1 LVIEFMA
8 VCCLVNELDYLRD
21 LVVIMGLGVVIV
33 AVFHRLKIPTIAGFI
48 MAGMLVGPR
57 GLGLVDDIHQVKVL
71 AEIGV
76 TLLLFGIGLEFPLD
90 RLRRLWRPVL
100 IGGFIQVGLTI
111 GLAFLIARSFD
122 LRWETSLLIGFI
134 VAVSSTAIVLKGLD
148 QRGEIDAPHGRF
160 TVGIL
165 IFQDLCVV
173 PMIMVIPILGDSGG
187 MSSGI
192 ISTLARSVVIIG
204 VVLVAAR
211 LVVPKLMDMVART
224 RQRHLFIMTV
234 LLVCI
239 GTAWI
244 SANAG
249 VSLAL
254 GAFLAGLIVGG
265 SGYRHQALADIFSFR
280 EVFISIF
287 FVSVGMLLDLTAII
301 PNIVSIIILLIGI
314 MVGKFLVV
322 FIAGLLM
329 RMPVRVSA
337 MAGTALAQ
345 IGEFSFIMLGLA
357 ATYQVIEPAHA
368 NYLMAAAVFSMLLT
382 PFALSVAP
390 ALAAGVG
397 KFRVFTRLLDIAVA
411 EEALERSSEMKN
423 HVIIGGYGLAGHNLA
438 KALKDFD
445 LSYVIVD
452 INPENV
458 RLGLKRGEPIFYGDI
473 TSPEVLGYLGA
484 SRAKTFVVVVNDQS
498 AIEQA
503 VKAARSASPDLHILV
518 RTRYLLDV
526 PRLSEAGAA
535 DVIVSEVVT
544 AAEVVTAILKKSGM
558 NQQ

>member
-1 LVIEFMA
+1 M
-8 VCCLVNELDYLRD
+8 NELGYLRD
-21 LVVIMGLGVVIV
+21 LVVIMGLGVAIV
-33 AVFHRLKIPTIAGFI
+33 AIFHRLKIPTIAGFI
-48 MAGMLVGPR
+48 VAGMFVGPK
-57 GLGLVDDIHQVKVL
+57 GLGLVNDIHQVEVL

-90 RLRRLWRPVL
+90 RLRRLWKLIL

-111 GLAFLIARSFD
+111 GTAFLIARS
-122 LRWETSLLIGFI
+122 LGLSWEASLLTGFI
-134 VAVSSTAIVLKGLD
+134 VAVSSTAIVLKGLE

-160 TVGIL
+160 TMGIL

-173 PMIMVIPILGDSGG
+173 PMIMIIPLLGDSEGISTG
-187 MSSGI
+187 MI
-192 ISTLARSVVIIG
+192 ATLARSLVIIA

-239 GTAWI
+239 GTAWV
-244 SANAG
+244 SASAG

-287 FVSVGMLLDLTAII
+287 FVSVGMLLDMAAII
-301 PNIVSIIILLIGI
+301 PNIVGIVVLLVGL
-314 MVGKFLVV
+314 MAGKFLIV
-322 FIAGLLM
+322 FIAGLSM

-345 IGEFSFIMLGLA
+345 IGEFSFVMLGVA
-357 ATYQVIEPAHA
+357 GTYQLIDPTHA
-368 NYLMAAAVFSMLLT
+368 SNLMAAAVFSMLLT
-382 PFALSVAP
+382 PFALSLAP

-397 KFRVFTRLLDIAVA
+397 KFRVLTRLLDVTTAQ
-411 EEALERSSEMKN
+411 EASERSSEMKN
-423 HVIIGGYGLAGHNLA
+423 HIIIGGYGLAGHDLA
-438 KALKDFD
+438 KALSDFD
-445 LSYVIVD
+445 IPYVIVD
-452 INPENV
+452 MNPENV
-458 RLGLKRGEPIFYGDI
+458 RLGLKRGEPILFGDI
-473 TSPEVLGYLGA
+473 TSPEVLGFLGA
-484 SRAKTFVVVVNDQS
+484 SQAKTFVIVVNDQS

-503 VKAARSASPDLHILV
+503 VKAARSVRSDLHILV
-518 RTRYLLDV
+518 RTRYLQDV
-526 PRLSEAGAA
+526 HRLSEAGAA
-535 DVIVSEVVT
+535 DVIVAEVVT
-544 AAEVVTAILKKSGM
+544 AAEVVTTILKM
-558 NQQ
+558 NGIGDEEIEKRHLI

>member
-1 LVIEFMA
+1 
-8 VCCLVNELDYLRD
+8 VNELDYLRD

>member
-1 LVIEFMA
+1 M
-8 VCCLVNELDYLRD
+8 NELNYLRD
-21 LVVIMGLGVVIV
+21 MVVIMGIGVAIV
-33 AVFHRLKIPTIAGFI
+33 ALFHRFKIPTIAGFI
-48 MAGMLVGPR
+48 IAGMLVGPK
-57 GLGLVDDIHQVKVL
+57 GLGLVNDIHQVKVL

-90 RLRRLWRPVL
+90 RLRRLWKLVL
-100 IGGFIQVGLTI
+100 IGGFIQVGLSI
-111 GLAFLIARSFD
+111 GAAFLIAKSFG
-122 LRWETSLLIGFI
+122 LNWQASLLVGFI
-134 VAVSSTAIVLKGLD
+134 VAVSSTAIVLKGLE

-173 PMIMVIPILGDSGG
+173 PMIMMIPFLGDSEG
-187 MSSGI
+187 MS
-192 ISTLARSVVIIG
+192 TNVVMTMVESIVIVG

-211 LVVPKLMDMVART
+211 LVVPKLMDIVART

-265 SGYRHQALADIFSFR
+265 SEYRHQAMADIFSFK

-287 FVSVGMLLDLTAII
+287 FVSVGMLLDLSAII
-301 PNIVSIIILLIGI
+301 PNIVDIIILLIGI
-314 MVGKFLVV
+314 MVGKFVIV

-329 RMPVRVSA
+329 RMPLRVSA

-345 IGEFSFIMLGLA
+345 IGEFSFVMLGVA
-357 ATYQVIEPAHA
+357 ASYHLLEPIHA
-368 NYLMAAAVFSMLLT
+368 SNLMAAAVFSMLLT
-382 PFALSVAP
+382 PFALSLAP

-397 KFRVFTRLLDIAVA
+397 KFRVLTRLMDVTTA
-411 EEALERSSEMKN
+411 EEVSERSAKMKD
-423 HVIIGGYGLAGHNLA
+423 HIIIGGYGLAGHDLA
-438 KALKDFD
+438 KALKDSD
-445 LSYVIVD
+445 IPHVIVD

-458 RLGLKRGEPIFYGDI
+458 SLGLKRGEPISYGDI
-473 TSPEVLGYLGA
+473 TSSEVLDYLGA
-484 SRAKTFVVVVNDQS
+484 SNAKSFVVVVNDQT

-503 VKAARSASPDLHILV
+503 VKAARSVNPNLHILV
-518 RTRYLLDV
+518 RTRYLQDV
-526 PRLSEAGAA
+526 HRLTEAGAA
-535 DVIVSEVVT
+535 EVVVAEIVT
-544 AAEVVTAILKKSGM
+544 AAEVVATILKLSGKSDK
-558 NQQ
+558 NLETS

>member
-1 LVIEFMA
+1 MHEF
-8 VCCLVNELDYLRD
+8 DYLRD
-21 LVVIMGLGVVIV
+21 MVVIMGIGVAIV
-33 AVFHRLKIPTIAGFI
+33 AIFHRFKIPTIAGFI
-48 MAGMLVGPR
+48 VAGILVGPK
-57 GLGLVDDIHQVKVL
+57 GLGLVNDIHQVQLL

-90 RLRRLWRPVL
+90 RLRRLWKLVL
-100 IGGFIQVGLTI
+100 IGGFIQVGLSI
-111 GLAFLIARSFD
+111 GITYAIARFID
-122 LRWETSLLIGFI
+122 LSWEASLLVGFI
-134 VAVSSTAIVLKGLD
+134 VAVSSTAIVLKGLE

-173 PMIMVIPILGDSGG
+173 PMIMIIPFLGDSEATSGG
-187 MSSGI
+187 MI
-192 ISTLARSVVIIG
+192 TTLIESVVIIG

-265 SGYRHQALADIFSFR
+265 SEYRHQAMADIFSFR

-287 FVSVGMLLDLTAII
+287 FVSVGMLMDLTAII
-301 PNIVSIIILLIGI
+301 PNIGTILILLVGI
-314 MVGKFLVV
+314 MAGKYLIVFL
-322 FIAGLLM
+322 AGLIL
-329 RMPVRVSA
+329 RLPLRVSA

-345 IGEFSFIMLGLA
+345 IGEFSFVMLGVA
-357 ATYQVIEPAHA
+357 AGFEFLEPTHA
-368 NYLMAAAVFSMLLT
+368 SNLMAAAVFSMLLT
-382 PFALSVAP
+382 PFALSFAP
-390 ALAAGVG
+390 SLAAGVG
-397 KFRVFTRLLDIAVA
+397 KFRVLTRIWNVTSA
-411 EEALERSSEMKN
+411 EEASEQSAKMKD
-423 HVIIGGYGLAGHNLA
+423 HIMIGGYGLAGHDLA
-438 KALKDFD
+438 RALKDYD
-445 LSYVIVD
+445 IPHVIVD

-458 RLGLKRGEPIFYGDI
+458 SLGLRRSEPIIYGDI
-473 TSPEVLGYLGA
+473 TSPEVLSHLGA
-484 SRAKTFVVVVNDQS
+484 SQAKSFVIVVNDQT

-503 VKAARSASPDLHILV
+503 VKAARSVSPDLHVLV
-518 RTRYLLDV
+518 RTRYLQDV
-526 PRLSEAGAA
+526 NRLTEAGAA
-535 DVIVSEVVT
+535 EVVVAEVVT
-544 AAEVVTAILKKSGM
+544 AAEVVSTILKLSGVKVL
-558 NQQ
+558 

>member
-1 LVIEFMA
+1 M
-8 VCCLVNELDYLRD
+8 NELDYLKD
-21 LVVIMGLGVVIV
+21 LVIIMGLGVGIV
-33 AVFHRLKIPTIAGFI
+33 AIFHRLKIPTIAGFI
-48 MAGMLVGPR
+48 LAGMMAGPK
-57 GLGLVDDIHQVKVL
+57 GLGLVNDMHQVHVL

-76 TLLLFGIGLEFPLD
+76 ALLLFGIGLELPLT

-111 GLAFLIARSFD
+111 IITFLIAQSFD
-122 LRWETSLLIGFI
+122 LSWEASLLTGFI

-160 TVGIL
+160 TMGIL

-173 PMIMVIPILGDSGG
+173 PMIMIIPFLGDSGEV
-187 MSSGI
+187 STGI
-192 ISTLARSVVIIG
+192 ISILVRSVLIIG
-204 VVLVAAR
+204 VILFAAR
-211 LVVPKLMDMVART
+211 LLVPKLLDMVART

-234 LLVCI
+234 LLICI
-239 GTAWI
+239 GTAWV

-249 VSLAL
+249 ISLAL
-254 GAFLAGLIVGG
+254 GAFLAGLLVGG
-265 SGYRHQALADIFSFR
+265 SGYRHQAMADIFSFR

-287 FVSVGMLLDLTAII
+287 FVSVGMLLDLAAII
-301 PNIVSIIILLIGI
+301 PNIVSIVILLTGI
-314 MVGKFLVV
+314 MIGKFMIV
-322 FIAGLLM
+322 FVTGLSM

-345 IGEFSFIMLGLA
+345 IGEFSFVMLGV
-357 ATYQVIEPAHA
+357 ATAYQLIEPTYA
-368 NYLMAAAVFSMLLT
+368 NNLMAAAVFSMLLT
-382 PFALSVAP
+382 PFALSLAP

-397 KFRVFTRLLDIAVA
+397 KFRFFSRLMDISNA
-411 EEALERSSEMKN
+411 EEASESSSKMKD
-423 HVIIGGYGLAGHNLA
+423 HVIIGGYGLAGHDLA
-438 KALKDFD
+438 KALKDFNIPH
-445 LSYVIVD
+445 VIVD

-503 VKAARSASPDLHILV
+503 VKAARDVSANLHILV

-526 PRLSEAGAA
+526 ERLSEAGVS

-544 AAEVVTAILKKSGM
+544 AAEVVKAILKINEIRDEKTG
-558 NQQ
+558 N

>member
-1 LVIEFMA
+1 M
-8 VCCLVNELDYLRD
+8 NELDYLRD

>member
-1 LVIEFMA
+1 M
-8 VCCLVNELDYLRD
+8 NELDYLKD
-21 LVVIMGLGVVIV
+21 LVIIMGLGVAIV
-33 AVFHRLKIPTIAGFI
+33 AMFHRFKIPTIAGFI
-48 MAGMLVGPR
+48 LAGMLVGPK
-57 GLGLVDDIHQVKVL
+57 GLGLVDDMHQVQVL

-100 IGGFIQVGLTI
+100 IGGFIQVGLSI
-111 GLAFLIARSFD
+111 GIAFLIARSFD
-122 LRWETSLLIGFI
+122 LSWETSLLTGFI

-148 QRGEIDAPHGRF
+148 QRGEVDAPHGRF

-173 PMIMVIPILGDSGG
+173 PMIMIIPLLGDSGEVSTS
-187 MSSGI
+187 M
-192 ISTLARSVVIIG
+192 ISTLAQSVAIIG
-204 VVLVAAR
+204 LVLVAAR
-211 LVVPKLMDMVART
+211 LVVPKLLDMVART
-224 RQRHLFIMTV
+224 RQRQLFIMTV

-249 VSLAL
+249 LSLAL
-254 GAFLAGLIVGG
+254 GAFLAGLLVGG
-265 SGYRHQALADIFSFR
+265 SGYRHQAMADIFSFR
-280 EVFISIF
+280 ELFISIF

-301 PNIVSIIILLIGI
+301 PNIGTIIILLMGI
-314 MVGKFLVV
+314 MIGKFIIV
-322 FIAGLLM
+322 FIAGVSL

-345 IGEFSFIMLGLA
+345 IGEFSFVMLGLA
-357 ATYQVIEPAHA
+357 TAYQLIEPTYA
-368 NYLMAAAVFSMLLT
+368 NNLMAAAVFSMLLT
-382 PFALSVAP
+382 PFALSLAP

-397 KFRVFTRLLDIAVA
+397 KFRVFDRLLDVTTA
-411 EEALERSSEMKN
+411 EEASEQSSVMKN
-423 HVIIGGYGLAGHNLA
+423 HIIIGGYGLAGHDLS
-438 KALKDFD
+438 KALKDCNIP
-445 LSYVIVD
+445 YVIVD

-484 SRAKTFVVVVNDQS
+484 SRAKTFVVVVNDQT
-498 AIEQA
+498 AIERA
-503 VKAARSASPDLHILV
+503 VKAARSANPDLHILV

-526 PRLSEAGAA
+526 PRLTEAGAK
-535 DVIVSEVVT
+535 DVIVSEVAS
-544 AAEVVTAILKKSGM
+544 AAEVVSTILKMCEIDDVEIEST
-558 NQQ
+558 